1 MQPPQRRVAEQG
13 RAAPHPQLHE
23 PRSGAHQ
30 DAERERAD
38 LGVKRPLITFPHPV
52 ELDPL
57 VGDDAREHVE
67 PADRAFRVG
76 QRRHALFEREMF
88 EQRHDIDAVLFEH
101 RAPRSDRCGASTA
114 IASLSATLAR
124 APGRKLAR
132 TRYATSPSRRSM
144 LAGWIWSSPIGSEAK
159 TSPPPRTAA
168 RSICA
173 GNSPV
178 DRSPSAAGNAA
189 PASASLMSP
198 TTPPRRCPAKLT
210 HGGRPA
216 NAAVTN
222 HPRHHLTTRRQTGC
236 FETAARCRDAACRRS
251 GPAGAWRYTRSA
263 RSSRSCR
270 RGFRRRPCP
279 APRSAPS

>member
-1 MQPPQRRVAEQG
+1 MQPAQRRVAEQG
-13 RAAPHPQLHE
+13 RAAPHAQLHE

-38 LGVKRPLITFPHPV
+38 LGVKRALITLADAV
-52 ELDPL
+52 ELDAL
-57 VGDDAREHVE
+57 VGDDAGEHVE
-67 PADRAFRVG
+67 PADRAFRIG
-76 QRRHALFEREMF
+76 QRRHALFAARDVRAAARYRRNPF
-88 EQRHDIDAVLFEH
+88 P
-101 RAPRSDRCGASTA
+101 APRPAVRSIRCIDTVRACQRRWPAPPAES
-114 IASLSATLAR
+114 SR
-124 APGRKLAR
+124 APGTPPRRAADR
-132 TRYATSPSRRSM
+132 CWPAGSGRRRSARM
-144 LAGWIWSSPIGSEAK
+144 PRPRRRPA
-159 TSPPPRTAA
+159 PPP

-173 GNSPV
+173 GKRPV
-178 DRSPSAAGNAA
+178 DRSPSAAENAA

-222 HPRHHLTTRRQTGC
+222 YPRHHLTTRRQTGC